1 MAFIDPV
8 LILGLFVLRFTFC
21 SGRVC
26 EADRNT
32 NGCSTPMGINA
43 PFKREFTPACD
54 KHDICYGCGNHYNW
68 TREACDKALL
78 HDMIQSC
85 HRRMHSRTRRG
96 VMNALLDIWYFF
108 QGISKEERRCK
119 LAAEMYY
126 KIVRTFGASHLE
138 KKDHIY
144 CINTCADKHGS
155 PFVEL

>member
-1 MAFIDPV
+1 MTVFKVYIRSREVRVIRINLLIPV
-8 LILGLFVLRFTFC
+8 KQYV
-21 SGRVC
+21 
-26 EADRNT
+26 
-32 NGCSTPMGINA
+32 PQ
-43 PFKREFTPACD
+43 
-54 KHDICYGCGNHYNW
+54 GNHYNW

-126 KIVRTFGASHLE
+126 KIVRTFGASHFE

-155 PFVEL
+155 PSVEL